1 MQLEARIQHITKGKL
16 LTYIHEDS
24 NTLIVDG
31 GHNEQ
36 AGKSLSEYLEKI
48 KGKRS
53 IYLVFSM
60 LTSKDLTAYLKNFS
74 SLVTEIKC
82 FKLRENFYET
92 KDIIKQ
98 AKDLGIHANANNS
111 ATEAIAQT
119 AIQDPN
125 GIIVVCGSLYS
136 AGKVLEQNI

>member
-1 MQLEARIQHITKGKL
+1 MLS
-16 LTYIHEDS
+16 YIHEET

-36 AGKSLSEYLEKI
+36 AGKSLAEYLEKI

-60 LTSKDLTAYLKNFS
+60 LTSKDLKAYLYNFS

-92 KDIIKQ
+92 KDIINQ
-98 AKDLGIHANANNS
+98 AKELGIHANPNSS
-111 ATEAIAQT
+111 ATEAIAQL

-125 GIIVVCGSLYS
+125 AIIVVCGSLYS